1 MLLPVGVT
9 AVEETVYLE
18 LLSCASASIQE
29 LADGLALSRH
39 QVTAAVRKLEEK
51 SLVHYT
57 TERPPRVVAAPPD
70 VALPALIQR
79 RERAIGD
86 VGLAVEP
93 LLQLYRRSRTQSGGE
108 ELIELCVGQD
118 AVAQRF
124 EQLQLAAKQE
134 VRLFVLP
141 PYAVDLGGNDTELE
155 LLAQGVRY
163 RAVYSA
169 DVLRSPGGLE
179 AVRRYTVAGEQARVT
194 SIAPTKLA
202 IADAS
207 LALLPLHSGADG
219 TQFSAILVHPC
230 GLLDSLIALF
240 ELIWDRAHP
249 TDQATEASLDATL
262 DASLSPDDAQ
272 LLSLLLTGLTDKAA
286 GRALGMSERTV
297 QRRIRAVMTQV
308 DAQTRLQLG
317 ARLGRVAPDR

>member
-1 MLLPVGVT
+1 MLQPVGVGE
-9 AVEETVYLE
+9 VEETVYLD

-29 LADGLALSRH
+29 LADRLALSRH
-39 QVTAAVRKLEEK
+39 QVASAVRKLEDK

-57 TERPPRVVAAPPD
+57 TERPPRIVAAPPD

-79 RERAIGD
+79 REKAIGD
-86 VGLAVEP
+86 VALAVEP
-93 LLQLYRRSRTQSGGE
+93 LLELYRRSRTQNAGE

-124 EQLQLAAKQE
+124 QQLQLAAKEQ

-141 PYAVDLGGNDTELE
+141 PYAVDLAGNDVELE

-163 RAVYSA
+163 RAVYGA
-169 DVLRSPGGLE
+169 DVLQTPDGLQSIQ
-179 AVRRYTVAGEQARVT
+179 RYTTAGEQARVT
-194 SIAPTKLA
+194 SIVPTKLA
-202 IADAS
+202 VADGS

-240 ELIWDRAHP
+240 ELIWDRSHP
-249 TDQATEASLDATL
+249 IDQAASVDAE
-262 DASLSPDDAQ
+262 LSPDDRH

-297 QRRIRAVMTQV
+297 QRRVRAVMTQL
-308 DAQTRLQLG
+308 DAETRLQLG
-317 ARLGRVAPDR
+317 ARLRPATD

>member
-1 MLLPVGVT
+1 MLLPVGVA

-29 LADGLALSRH
+29 LADRLALSRH

-79 RERAIGD
+79 RERAIGE
-86 VGLAVEP
+86 VALSVEP
-93 LLQLYRRSRTQSGGE
+93 LLQLYRSSRTQSAGE

-141 PYAVDLGGNDTELE
+141 PYAVDLGGNDVELE
-155 LLAQGVRY
+155 LLEQGVQY
-163 RAVYSA
+163 RAAYAA
-169 DVLRSPGGLE
+169 DVLRSPDGL
-179 AVRRYTVAGEQARVT
+179 ASIQRYTAAGEQARVT

-207 LALLPLHSGADG
+207 LALLPLHSEADG

-249 TDQATEASLDATL
+249 IDGAGETELDG
-262 DASLSPDDAQ
+262 SLSPDDAQ
-272 LLSLLLTGLTDKAA
+272 LLSLLLTGLTDRAA

-317 ARLGRVAPDR
+317 ARLGRVT

>member
-1 MLLPVGVT
+1 MLLPVGVGET
-9 AVEETVYLE
+9 EETVYVE

-29 LADGLALSRH
+29 LADRLVLSRH
-39 QVTAAVRKLEEK
+39 QVASAVRKLEEK

-57 TERPPRVVAAPPD
+57 TERPPRIIAAPPD
-70 VALPALIQR
+70 VALPALVQR
-79 RERAIGD
+79 RERAIAD

-93 LLQLYRRSRTQSGGE
+93 LLELYRRSRTQSAGE
-108 ELIELCVGQD
+108 ELIELCIGQG

-124 EQLQLAAKQE
+124 EQLQLAAKEQ

-141 PYAVDLGGNDTELE
+141 PYAVALAGNDAELE
-155 LLAQGVRY
+155 LLAQGVQY
-163 RAVYSA
+163 RAVYGA
-169 DVLRSPGGLE
+169 DVLQTPGGLNSIQ
-179 AVRRYTVAGEQARVT
+179 RYTAAGEQARVT

-202 IADAS
+202 IADSS

-240 ELIWDRAHP
+240 ELIWDRSHP
-249 TDQATEASLDATL
+249 IDQAGSVTA
-262 DASLSPDDAQ
+262 LSPDDRQ

-297 QRRIRAVMTQV
+297 QRRVRAVMTQV
-308 DAQTRLQLG
+308 DAETRLQLG
-317 ARLGRVAPDR
+317 ARLRPADCV